1 MSFVEKLKEP
11 KIIALIVISL
21 LIIGVILVIVLSGNS
36 SASGDTSVDT
46 SEPPV
51 VIPETEV
58 PVVTI
63 VEGIEE
69 DPCVATNTCKGNQA
83 AEIVV
88 GFTKLN
94 PNNSTSGWTCPGSN
108 PVDGEKNLATIKTYC
123 EGLGAECQGFGY
135 NNKPKA
141 EGGTRPGNT
150 SISTVACNESELV
163 SSPLQYGQG
172 WTYYLKTIS

>member
-1 MSFVEKLKEP
+1 MAFVEKLKEP
-11 KIIALIVISL
+11 KIIALIVVSL

-58 PVVTI
+58 PVVNNDT
-63 VEGIEE
+63 GIEE
-69 DPCVATNTCKGNQA
+69 DPCVALNNCGGNQA
-83 AEIVV
+83 APIVV

-94 PNNSTSGWTCPGSN
+94 PNNSTSGWTCPGSS
-108 PVDGEKNLATIKTYC
+108 PIDGEKNLSSIKEYC
-123 EGLGAECQGFGY
+123 EGLGAECQGFGW

-141 EGGTRPGNT
+141 TNGTRNGNT
-150 SISTVACNESELV
+150 SISTVACTESDLV
-163 SSPLQYGQG
+163 SSPLDYGLG